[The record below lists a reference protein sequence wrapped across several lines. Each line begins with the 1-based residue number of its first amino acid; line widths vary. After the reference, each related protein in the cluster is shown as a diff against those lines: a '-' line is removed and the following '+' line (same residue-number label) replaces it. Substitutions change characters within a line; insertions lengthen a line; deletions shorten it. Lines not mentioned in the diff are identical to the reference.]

1 MQNLDWNKCFQQVR
15 GVELHFPFVRGL
27 AVGLYWGCLR
37 PTTQRAAQ
45 PGAPWARLTGRLLGR
60 VRHAQ
65 RGCCNGEGARSQFSS
80 GEAILPRAPLLT
92 KFSSQ
97 TPKPPAARG
106 EALESELAER

>member
-45 PGAPWARLTGRLLGR
+45 SRAPRARMTGKLLGR
-60 VRHAQ
+60 VRRA
-65 RGCCNGEGARSQFSS
+65 GWGGPNCTGAGSEFRSGGDRIS
-80 GEAILPRAPLLT
+80 G
-92 KFSSQ
+92 
-97 TPKPPAARG
+97 AAT
-106 EALESELAER
+106 